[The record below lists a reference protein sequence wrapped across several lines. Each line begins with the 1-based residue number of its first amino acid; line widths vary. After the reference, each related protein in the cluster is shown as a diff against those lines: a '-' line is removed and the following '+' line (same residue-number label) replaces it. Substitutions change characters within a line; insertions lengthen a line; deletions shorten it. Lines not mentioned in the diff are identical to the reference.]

1 MVNVNSILT
10 AKNHKLPTGAQIMV
24 SISPRKV
31 THLHVKLK
39 LPGQDHFSDLGDL
52 PIIDGIVTLPM
63 KLVFLLHAKEDRSVA
78 KSIGEKLWHDGF
90 LTWFDENDLLPGDK
104 WEDLIETA
112 IEESD
117 FILVFLSERSIVKT
131 GYVQH
136 EMRYALEQQKL
147 RPSGQRYIIP
157 VLTEPC
163 VPPKEFRDIHWLEL
177 WKEDAYDKLRK
188 AM

>member
-10 AKNHKLPTGAQIMV
+10 AKNHKLPAGTQIRV
-24 SISPRKV
+24 SMSQSKV
-31 THLHVKLK
+31 AHLHVELK
-39 LPGQDHFSDLGDL
+39 LPGQDDFSDLGDL
-52 PIIDGIVTLPM
+52 PIVDGIVTLPM
-63 KLVFLLHAKEDRSVA
+63 KLVFLLHAKEDRSVV
-78 KSIGEKLWHDGF
+78 KGIGEKLRQDGF

-104 WEDLIETA
+104 WKDLIETA
-112 IEESD
+112 IEKSD
-117 FILVFLSERSIVKT
+117 FIQVFLSARSIVKT

-136 EMRYALEQQKL
+136 EMCYALEQQNL

-163 VPPKEFRDIHWLEL
+163 VPPKAFRDIHWLEL
-177 WKEDAYDKLRK
+177 WKEDAYDKIRK